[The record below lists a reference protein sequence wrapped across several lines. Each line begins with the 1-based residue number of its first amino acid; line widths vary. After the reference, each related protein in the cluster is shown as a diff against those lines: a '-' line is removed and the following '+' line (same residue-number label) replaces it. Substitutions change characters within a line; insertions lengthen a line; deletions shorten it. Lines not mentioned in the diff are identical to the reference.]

1 MNRNGVVG
9 VMLASL
15 MVINKA
21 VDEKHKAQSSDSNT
35 KGNATHQTENMV
47 SVSLLR
53 MLSSTRL
60 PSSVM
65 LLPEQTQS
73 MKRRIGKKQEAR
85 VLAQTIQV
93 KSSECGV
100 VLQRLCKFHCTIVIN
115 PTVCKSTINHLS
127 FVFKAM

>member
-1 MNRNGVVG
+1 MEWKGVVG
-9 VMLASL
+9 VVLPSL
-15 MVINKA
+15 MVIKKA

-35 KGNATHQTENMV
+35 KGNATHQTESTV

-73 MKRRIGKKQEAR
+73 MKNRIGKKQEAR
-85 VLAQTIQV
+85 VWKQTIQV

-100 VLQRLCKFHCTIVIN
+100 VLQ
-115 PTVCKSTINHLS
+115 
-127 FVFKAM
+127 

>member
-85 VLAQTIQV
+85 VLGQTIKV

-100 VLQRLCKFHCTIVIN
+100 ALQ
-115 PTVCKSTINHLS
+115 
-127 FVFKAM
+127 

>member
-1 MNRNGVVG
+1 M
-9 VMLASL
+9 MLTSL
-15 MVINKA
+15 VTIKKA
-21 VDEKHKAQSSDSNT
+21 ADEKHKAQTSAPNT
-35 KGNATHQTENMV
+35 KSNATHQTESTA

-73 MKRRIGKKQEAR
+73 MKKEDWKETRGTCFWG
-85 VLAQTIQV
+85 QTIQV

-100 VLQRLCKFHCTIVIN
+100 VLQ
-115 PTVCKSTINHLS
+115 
-127 FVFKAM
+127 